1 MNAARPQA
9 PIGPEPCPEERAALA
24 AARAGEAGALHALL
38 RRHVDPLL
46 ALARRLVR
54 DRHQAEDLTQETL
67 LAACRGLDSFRGDA
81 SIRTWL
87 FRILIRLA
95 QDPGRW
101 RGRPCP
107 ASALEPT
114 DIPDAMHAEP
124 PYTSLARELRA
135 RIDEAMERLPPR
147 QRVALHLRAVE
158 GMGYDAIAVVLG
170 GSPGAARMTVL
181 AARRTI
187 RGRLGS
193 YLEDA

>member
-1 MNAARPQA
+1 GKNVARNADDEAVGALQAAVPSPAEQPVEQGAHGAPAPGRGVAMNAARPQA

-107 ASALEPT
+107 ASAL
-114 DIPDAMHAEP
+114 
-124 PYTSLARELRA
+124 
-135 RIDEAMERLPPR
+135 
-147 QRVALHLRAVE
+147 
-158 GMGYDAIAVVLG
+158 
-170 GSPGAARMTVL
+170 
-181 AARRTI
+181 
-187 RGRLGS
+187 
-193 YLEDA
+193 